1 MQAAICHVLDLYLL
15 RDMMLIFLFVCRD
28 NERKRK
34 VRELLGQLAQ
44 QEGECKAFKKPKRAD
59 S

>member
-1 MQAAICHVLDLYLL
+1 MSFNTDISVD
-15 RDMMLIFLFVCRD
+15 CRD
-28 NERKRK
+28 DARKRK

-44 QEGECKAFKKPKRAD
+44 QEGECKAFKKAKRSD